1 MYNTQIQ
8 NDLGCKVREN
18 VQLTN
23 TDKKPLPHLL
33 ASTKSMTILI
43 QFHIG

>member
-8 NDLGCKVREN
+8 NDLGFKVREN
-18 VQLTN
+18 LQLTN
-23 TDKKPLPHLL
+23 KTRNNYLL

-43 QFHIG
+43 HIG